1 VHGFFVDS
9 DARLSGARLIVDGS
23 TSFIKRRD
31 VDVSIN
37 IAKKSVKEAMTI
49 YFYGARQEPHGCFSN
64 FSQHGFVLDDL
75 HWPTVEH
82 YFQAQKFVGTP
93 HLEKVRQSK
102 SPRVAA
108 RLGRSRALPL
118 RSDWEMVKDEVM
130 QQAVLL
136 KFQTHDDIRAILL
149 ATENQAIVENSPRDY
164 YWGCGKDGSG
174 QNKLGRILMHVRAIL
189 REDE

>member
-1 VHGFFVDS
+1 
-9 DARLSGARLIVDGS
+9 
-23 TSFIKRRD
+23 
-31 VDVSIN
+31 
-37 IAKKSVKEAMTI
+37 
-49 YFYGARQEPHGCFSN
+49 
-64 FSQHGFVLDDL
+64 
-75 HWPTVEH
+75 
-82 YFQAQKFVGTP
+82 
-93 HLEKVRQSK
+93 
-102 SPRVAA
+102 
-108 RLGRSRALPL
+108 LPL

-149 ATENQAIVENSPRDY
+149 ATENEAIVENSPRDY